1 MKMLLMPALNIRH
14 FEDEQFDE
22 LVFRG
27 NQIVALSRPSGP
39 GRCCHRLPLSPR
51 WYPALREIW
60 GIAWGERL
68 EKQPVLPDLLY
79 GYMKGEDTT
88 IIWVECVNMMIQT
101 RVRTELPFSDRPLQ
115 DRWSSW
121 SGREVGGKPDG
132 IVIMILVIFT
142 TILIIIVI
150 IIIILVFITMLIMIV
165 IIIITLLSS
174 PSSQVL
180 CDNEESISIYSVFAA
195 FPSDTIHYANL
206 ALCWSLY
213 EWNLQ
218 KKWGVAEER
227 HE

>member
-1 MKMLLMPALNIRH
+1 MQLWSQRKCIFITYLNNAANWINPQFTHAGNDLLWIGSVGPWRDIKQFSDSVH
-14 FEDEQFDE
+14 YEDVADASPEHSPFWRWAIWW
-22 LVFRG
+22 VGFRG

-88 IIWVECVNMMIQT
+88 IIWVECVRTVIQT

-132 IVIMILVIFT
+132 IVIIVLVIIT

-150 IIIILVFITMLIMIV
+150 IIIILVFVIRMLIMIS
-165 IIIITLLSS
+165 ITIITLLS
-174 PSSQVL
+174 
-180 CDNEESISIYSVFAA
+180 
-195 FPSDTIHYANL
+195 
-206 ALCWSLY
+206 
-213 EWNLQ
+213 
-218 KKWGVAEER
+218 
-227 HE
+227 